1 MTRSKGPAEEV
12 SLPPTRMRKDVSTV
26 NEGKDKA
33 QGQVQAN
40 VQSQQRTADT
50 PSPFA
55 RPGSR
60 AGTSTTPASEAGM
73 QPASSNPFA
82 RPDSRTGFAP
92 PKPTSPHSSSSSPMS
107 GHQFQEDVNMSVSWD
122 LIDTDTDTEVANIN
136 SQSTHQTVTNK
147 NCADS
152 SNESQNHTVGL
163 NHQLNTWYNQDF
175 FVADT
180 TGRRLSQIADKSNY
194 PSLLPNGNAALQLR
208 LPDLLIY
215 LKTDTYLVDVKSGH
229 HYAMYHNRIEKM
241 SVLPKL
247 YAAWPY
253 RQLLQTIHNDAVRFG
268 VNSPEPTT
276 SRQSA
281 PAIRPLSPTGHAES
295 AQRGCQPSPC
305 KPTIVKYQPP
315 SFNLQVPKQMF
326 TRTERNQVLQNHVVA
341 AEATFSKVAVLK
353 DLIQQEP
360 HNAAHYKEV
369 QRIQRNQHIQVAIKL
384 QHMLEADDKL
394 RKAAGLP
401 QLDLPEHLWTV
412 RNMDTA
418 HIREQHFMA
427 ISSEAE
433 VLCQQLKGKGMYP
446 APPTY
451 TQITKP
457 NVHFQPIQPAKLTP
471 LQPQDRLLFDPLLNT
486 TGGSTASQS
495 HSSNDSMQSYQTTP
509 PKVLTPSP
517 RIPEPTI
524 PPTPYV
530 NQAAVE
536 QHTRVQLPPVPP
548 RNTATVAAPPQE
560 SPGTSVAQESLIT
573 LATPQQA
580 PPQVQEQMT
589 RPSHQQKKSKSKDG
603 QGVKQSRNNKTTDGA
618 PACWRCG
625 EPGHQKRDCHKPP
638 FCGKCRK
645 EGHVPALCPLSKGPT
660 QPSPPQQQVNKF
672 SNPAN
677 RCIHCG
683 GEHAPASC
691 PTRYQPK
698 ATPSTSSYVS
708 PKQSTRGSQSTQRSA
723 TPTLLVNNV
732 TSGQVRG
739 NQVHQVTPQVSP
751 NVQQNLFALPPQSNS
766 FPPPPYFPIPFPPPP
781 VPPSNVSIAPSA
793 PASDLS
799 AAISLMTNAVNQGN
813 ANTTTITDALQRTTT
828 QFADALQ
835 QTIQMGVDAQ
845 AEENKNARL
854 DKQFDKIKIFD
865 GSNPAE
871 CHPWLEEVH
880 ALCTQMGRP
889 FKEMLLLC
897 AGQAVRDFILDMAPD
912 ATDEQIKNDL
922 ITRYS
927 DLQGLG
933 CKQAAYDNIAQR
945 PDEPVRSYIVRY
957 SRLFKL
963 LNGTAPN
970 EVRMRT
976 TSMHF
981 VNSLRSY
988 LSSKVENRLLGMN
1001 ERNYSLGDTFT
1012 VALQCELKAIALERR
1027 HNKRNTIT
1035 INNVNSED
1043 QDHTQLEDTQEVHVR
1058 NPNYKGKNYDP
1069 NYQARKTENKQQQ
1082 QPTTTNNQYK
1092 TPYTR
1097 PAANNN
1103 NNLASSSD
1111 IAGEVTLKM
1120 TVDGYQLP
1128 KMNELIK
1135 NAAAWRA
1142 RMPKTGRF
1150 DKYFDNKETTKPTPK
1165 VQINS
1170 ATLQVMG
1177 QAAKDYGYTKDEFIE
1192 AVEMYEHFGN
1202 VNLEDVPAPS
1212 PQD

>member
-1 MTRSKGPAEEV
+1 M
-12 SLPPTRMRKDVSTV
+12 
-26 NEGKDKA
+26 
-33 QGQVQAN
+33 
-40 VQSQQRTADT
+40 
-50 PSPFA
+50 
-55 RPGSR
+55 
-60 AGTSTTPASEAGM
+60 
-73 QPASSNPFA
+73 
-82 RPDSRTGFAP
+82 
-92 PKPTSPHSSSSSPMS
+92 
-107 GHQFQEDVNMSVSWD
+107 
-122 LIDTDTDTEVANIN
+122 
-136 SQSTHQTVTNK
+136 
-147 NCADS
+147 
-152 SNESQNHTVGL
+152 
-163 NHQLNTWYNQDF
+163 
-175 FVADT
+175 
-180 TGRRLSQIADKSNY
+180 
-194 PSLLPNGNAALQLR
+194 
-208 LPDLLIY
+208 
-215 LKTDTYLVDVKSGH
+215 
-229 HYAMYHNRIEKM
+229 
-241 SVLPKL
+241 
-247 YAAWPY
+247 
-253 RQLLQTIHNDAVRFG
+253 
-268 VNSPEPTT
+268 
-276 SRQSA
+276 
-281 PAIRPLSPTGHAES
+281 
-295 AQRGCQPSPC
+295 
-305 KPTIVKYQPP
+305 
-315 SFNLQVPKQMF
+315 
-326 TRTERNQVLQNHVVA
+326 
-341 AEATFSKVAVLK
+341 
-353 DLIQQEP
+353 
-360 HNAAHYKEV
+360 
-369 QRIQRNQHIQVAIKL
+369 
-384 QHMLEADDKL
+384 
-394 RKAAGLP
+394 
-401 QLDLPEHLWTV
+401 
-412 RNMDTA
+412 
-418 HIREQHFMA
+418 
-427 ISSEAE
+427 
-433 VLCQQLKGKGMYP
+433 
-446 APPTY
+446 
-451 TQITKP
+451 
-457 NVHFQPIQPAKLTP
+457 
-471 LQPQDRLLFDPLLNT
+471 
-486 TGGSTASQS
+486 
-495 HSSNDSMQSYQTTP
+495 
-509 PKVLTPSP
+509 
-517 RIPEPTI
+517 
-524 PPTPYV
+524 
-530 NQAAVE
+530 
-536 QHTRVQLPPVPP
+536 
-548 RNTATVAAPPQE
+548 
-560 SPGTSVAQESLIT
+560 
-573 LATPQQA
+573 
-580 PPQVQEQMT
+580 
-589 RPSHQQKKSKSKDG
+589 
-603 QGVKQSRNNKTTDGA
+603 
-618 PACWRCG
+618 
-625 EPGHQKRDCHKPP
+625 
-638 FCGKCRK
+638 
-645 EGHVPALCPLSKGPT
+645 CPLSKGQT
-660 QPSPPQQQVNKF
+660 KPSPPQQQVNKF
-672 SNPAN
+672 SNPTN

-683 GEHAPASC
+683 GEHAPAGC
-691 PTRYQPK
+691 PTMYQPK

-708 PKQSTRGSQSTQRSA
+708 PKRSTRGSQSTQRSR

-732 TSGQVRG
+732 MTGQVRG

-751 NVQQNLFALPPQSNS
+751 NAQQNLFAQPPQSNS
-766 FPPPPYFPIPFPPPP
+766 FLPPPYFPIPFPPPP
-781 VPPSNVSIAPSA
+781 IPPSNVSIAASA

-897 AGQAVRDFILDMAPD
+897 AGQAVRDFIIDMALN

-922 ITRYS
+922 ITGYS

-1035 INNVNSED
+1035 INNVNNEN

-1092 TPYTR
+1092 APYAR

-1120 TVDGYQLP
+1120 TVDGYQLL
-1128 KMNELIK
+1128 KMSKLIK
-1135 NAAAWRA
+1135 NVAAWRV

-1150 DKYFDNKETTKPTPK
+1150 DKYYDNKETMQATPK

>member
-1 MTRSKGPAEEV
+1 M
-12 SLPPTRMRKDVSTV
+12 
-26 NEGKDKA
+26 
-33 QGQVQAN
+33 
-40 VQSQQRTADT
+40 
-50 PSPFA
+50 
-55 RPGSR
+55 
-60 AGTSTTPASEAGM
+60 
-73 QPASSNPFA
+73 
-82 RPDSRTGFAP
+82 
-92 PKPTSPHSSSSSPMS
+92 
-107 GHQFQEDVNMSVSWD
+107 
-122 LIDTDTDTEVANIN
+122 
-136 SQSTHQTVTNK
+136 
-147 NCADS
+147 
-152 SNESQNHTVGL
+152 
-163 NHQLNTWYNQDF
+163 
-175 FVADT
+175 
-180 TGRRLSQIADKSNY
+180 
-194 PSLLPNGNAALQLR
+194 
-208 LPDLLIY
+208 
-215 LKTDTYLVDVKSGH
+215 
-229 HYAMYHNRIEKM
+229 
-241 SVLPKL
+241 
-247 YAAWPY
+247 
-253 RQLLQTIHNDAVRFG
+253 
-268 VNSPEPTT
+268 
-276 SRQSA
+276 
-281 PAIRPLSPTGHAES
+281 
-295 AQRGCQPSPC
+295 
-305 KPTIVKYQPP
+305 
-315 SFNLQVPKQMF
+315 
-326 TRTERNQVLQNHVVA
+326 
-341 AEATFSKVAVLK
+341 
-353 DLIQQEP
+353 
-360 HNAAHYKEV
+360 
-369 QRIQRNQHIQVAIKL
+369 
-384 QHMLEADDKL
+384 
-394 RKAAGLP
+394 
-401 QLDLPEHLWTV
+401 
-412 RNMDTA
+412 
-418 HIREQHFMA
+418 
-427 ISSEAE
+427 
-433 VLCQQLKGKGMYP
+433 
-446 APPTY
+446 
-451 TQITKP
+451 
-457 NVHFQPIQPAKLTP
+457 
-471 LQPQDRLLFDPLLNT
+471 
-486 TGGSTASQS
+486 
-495 HSSNDSMQSYQTTP
+495 
-509 PKVLTPSP
+509 
-517 RIPEPTI
+517 
-524 PPTPYV
+524 
-530 NQAAVE
+530 
-536 QHTRVQLPPVPP
+536 PP
-548 RNTATVAAPPQE
+548 RNTVTVATSPQE
-560 SPGTSVAQESLIT
+560 SQGTSVAQGPLIT
-573 LATPQQA
+573 LAALQQA
-580 PPQVQEQMT
+580 PPQVQEQTT
-589 RPSHQQKKSKSKDG
+589 RPSHQPRKSKSEDG
-603 QGVKQSRNNKTTDGA
+603 QGVKQSINNKTTDGA

-645 EGHVPALCPLSKGPT
+645 EGHVPALCPLSKGQT

-672 SNPAN
+672 SNQTN
-677 RCIHCG
+677 RCIRCG

-691 PTRYQPK
+691 PTMYQPK

-708 PKQSTRGSQSTQRSA
+708 PKRSTRGSQSTQRSR

-751 NVQQNLFALPPQSNS
+751 NAQQNLFAQPPQSNS

-781 VPPSNVSIAPSA
+781 DPPSNVSIAPSA

-799 AAISLMTNAVNQGN
+799 ATISLMANAVNQGN

-880 ALCTQMGRP
+880 ALCTQMRRP

-897 AGQAVRDFILDMAPD
+897 VGQAVRDFIIDMAPN

-922 ITRYS
+922 ITGYS

-970 EVRMRT
+970 EVRMHT

-1012 VALQCELKAIALERR
+1012 VALQCELKAIASERR

-1035 INNVNSED
+1035 INNVNNKD

-1069 NYQARKTENKQQQ
+1069 NYQARKMENKQQQ

-1092 TPYTR
+1092 APYAR

-1111 IAGEVTLKM
+1111 IAGEVTLTT
-1120 TVDGYQLP
+1120 TVDGYQLL

-1150 DKYFDNKETTKPTPK
+1150 DKYYDNKETTKATPK

-1192 AVEMYEHFGN
+1192 VMEMYEHFGN